1 MTYIDLEDT
10 GDAVWSFLLYS
21 GYLTLA
27 KMEMNEDETY
37 EIKIPNEE
45 VRKFIEKI
53 IEGWF
58 TEGISTSG
66 ATMMFNALLTGQLES
81 FEDQLQY
88 HVENSFS
95 YFDTTRTRPELMYH
109 AFILGMLV
117 FLQRD
122 YYCESNAVV
131 GKGRSDILIC
141 PKAGTFK
148 DVAVILEFKKTRD
161 QTKLE
166 QVADEALAQIE
177 TKDYV
182 KGAIKRGCMTIY
194 CYGIGFYK
202 GELMA
207 KMEKIEL

>member
-1 MTYIDLEDT
+1 
-10 GDAVWSFLLYS
+10 
-21 GYLTLA
+21 
-27 KMEMNEDETY
+27 
-37 EIKIPNEE
+37 
-45 VRKFIEKI
+45 
-53 IEGWF
+53 
-58 TEGISTSG
+58 
-66 ATMMFNALLTGQLES
+66 MMFGALLTGELES

-95 YFDTTRTRPELMYH
+95 YFYTTKTRPELMYH

-122 YYCESNAVV
+122 YYCESNAAV

-141 PKAGTFK
+141 PTAGTFK
-148 DVAVILEFKKTRD
+148 NVAVILEFKKTRY
-161 QTKLE
+161 QAKLE
-166 QVADEALAQIE
+166 QVTEEALAQIK

-182 KGAIKRGCMTIY
+182 KGAIKRGCKTIY

-207 KMEKIEL
+207 KMEKLEV